1 MATNEKLK
9 ILIVDDHDIV
19 RKGLAMLVSRQ
30 EDLFVVAEAGTV
42 VEAVKKAR
50 ESVPDVVVM
59 DIRLPDGSGIDACR
73 DIRDENPD
81 IKVLMFTSYN
91 DEKASIG
98 SIMAGASGYLLK
110 EIRSQEIVDAIR
122 QVGSGQSLLEPT
134 AIANILERV
143 KRSDEKDVLAQLTEQ
158 ERNIIKLITEGQ
170 TNREIA
176 GKINLSN
183 KTVKNHVSDI
193 LGKLE
198 VSWHSQTAA
207 FLAER
212 RGNREFNS

>member
-59 DIRLPDGSGIDACR
+59 DIRLPDGSGIEACR
-73 DIRDENPD
+73 DIRDDNPD
-81 IKVLMFTSYN
+81 IKVLMLTSYS

-110 EIRSQEIVDAIR
+110 EIRS
-122 QVGSGQSLLEPT
+122 
-134 AIANILERV
+134 
-143 KRSDEKDVLAQLTEQ
+143 
-158 ERNIIKLITEGQ
+158 
-170 TNREIA
+170 
-176 GKINLSN
+176 
-183 KTVKNHVSDI
+183 
-193 LGKLE
+193 
-198 VSWHSQTAA
+198 
-207 FLAER
+207 
-212 RGNREFNS
+212 